1 MPRPSIETV
10 SGWRKKALVDREG
23 APLGHIVHIYLDQ
36 VTGEPEWALVAS
48 GQGGRQVFVPLVDA
62 AERGDQIDVPVGRA
76 LVSDAP
82 AIRPGRQLSKED
94 TARLHGH
101 YGGAPELRW
110 GSARR
115 MPGGGPPARLRQGLD
130 WARERVPSPAA
141 VGSPRTRRLL
151 AAAAAAAS
159 SVAGGLLLVRRRRRE
174 RPSGLAAAIGRAVGS
189 VLAVPAG
196 ALRRRRRRRR
206 LRALAGTAAAPF
218 AAAGR
223 AVAGARRGMPAP
235 DRTPHPRTLRNRRR
249 RMAGNLKLL
258 AGLAAGYVLGARA
271 GRERYERI
279 AEATRRLAERPE
291 VRELTGKVRAG
302 LGAGLEKAADTASDR
317 LQQVRG
323 EDSGSGGQPRAGTD
337 RPEAGGRPQPGTGK
351 APLVEAAPSAGEDHG
366 RTPSPRS
373 EAGEAV
379 GSGRKGGGASP
390 EPGSSTGRRRE
401 RSRSER

>member
-10 SGWRKKALVDREG
+10 RGWRDKTMVDRDG
-23 APLGHIVHIYLDQ
+23 APLGRITHIYLDQ
-36 VTGEPEWALVAS
+36 VTGEPEWALVA
-48 GQGGRQVFVPLVDA
+48 
-62 AERGDQIDVPVGRA
+62 
-76 LVSDAP
+76 DAP
-82 AIRPGRQLSKED
+82 AIRPGRQLSKEA

-130 WARERVPSPAA
+130 WAREQVPSPAA

-151 AAAAAAAS
+151 AAAAA
-159 SVAGGLLLVRRRRRE
+159 SVAGGLLVVRRRRRE
-174 RPSGLAAAIGRAVGS
+174 WPSGLAAAIRRAVGP

-223 AVAGARRGMPAP
+223 AVARAGRGVPAP
-235 DRTPHPRTLRNRRR
+235 DRTPHPRTLRSRRR

-258 AGLAAGYVLGARA
+258 AGLAAGYVLGTRA

-302 LGAGLEKAADTASDR
+302 LGAGLEKAANTASDR
-317 LQQVRG
+317 LQQARG

-337 RPEAGGRPQPGTGK
+337 RPAAGERPQPGTGK
-351 APLVEAAPSAGEDHG
+351 APLTEAAPPAGEDHG
-366 RTPSPRS
+366 KPTPSPRS
-373 EAGEAV
+373 EAGEVV
-379 GSGRKGGGASP
+379 GSGREGGGASP
-390 EPGSSTGRRRE
+390 EPVPSTGRRE
-401 RSRSER
+401 RSRSGR

>member
-10 SGWRKKALVDREG
+10 GGWRTKTMVDREG
-23 APLGHIVHIYLDQ
+23 APLGRIVHIYLDR

-48 GQGGRQVFVPLVDA
+48 GQGGRQMFVPLVDA
-62 AERGDQIDVPVGRA
+62 AEHQDQVRVPIERT

-82 AIRPGRQLSKED
+82 AIRPGRQLSKEA

-130 WARERVPSPAA
+130 WARERIPNPAA

-151 AAAAAAAS
+151 AAAAAAS
-159 SVAGGLLLVRRRRRE
+159 SVAGGLLLVRRRRE
-174 RPSGLAAAIGRAVGS
+174 RQAGLAGAIGRAVGS

-206 LRALAGTAAAPF
+206 LRALAGTAAVPF

-223 AVAGARRGMPAP
+223 AVARAGRGVPAP
-235 DRTPHPRTLRNRRR
+235 DRTPHPRTLRSRRR

-323 EDSGSGGQPRAGTD
+323 EDSGSGDQPRAGTD
-337 RPEAGGRPQPGTGK
+337 RPEVGERPQPGTGK
-351 APLVEAAPSAGEDHG
+351 APLTEAAPPAGEDHD

-379 GSGRKGGGASP
+379 GSGREGGGASP
-390 EPGSSTGRRRE
+390 EPGPSRGRRE
-401 RSRSER
+401 RSRSGR